1 MQIKKWE
8 MESESLS
15 QTRELE
21 GESPGALGAAARR
34 VCGATVSN
42 PGSAT
47 ESDLTHSCW
56 LQ

>member
-21 GESPGALGAAARR
+21 GESPGALGAAARS
-34 VCGATVSN
+34 VCGCTVSK

-47 ESDLTHSCW
+47 ASDFAHSC
-56 LQ
+56 